1 MPAVTYRANDI
12 ELDVVALFNSKRNTV
27 DLDKSLVE
35 FSIFQDLF
43 SKGIKCELLLHD
55 ANALID
61 TVPIVGDETIVIQFR
76 TPTFKKKR
84 RYVFRVY
91 KITDRAVVEQRAEE
105 YVLHGISQEVMS
117 NERKSVNKSF
127 IDLKGSEIITAIY
140 ENYLRPT
147 EEEYGV
153 VKKNIG
159 LTVQDTLQ
167 NHSIVFPGEKP
178 FDAIDYIAG
187 ETFPEAQTQESDTPN
202 FIFFQREDGWH
213 FRTIDSLL
221 ESEPVEDFF
230 YAPANNETQ
239 PASDEERVVHAFQKI
254 STFDIENQLDTI
266 DNLENGLFAH
276 KVETIDPI
284 LKTFTTEDFLYSRDM
299 GQIAHLEKDRK
310 DFGGEFLISADSFFN
325 IDADTSTSY
334 YSISNVGQNYS
345 DIIPI
350 SSAVETDP
358 QIRNPRRIH
367 ERIKFDIAS
376 RFQLSNIVLGIT
388 IPGNSDIEIGN
399 VINVHAP
406 MATENVDFSK
416 KLKLLYDKKF
426 FVTVVRHTYQKE
438 DNVFFTKLECVKDTY
453 AKKTVEV

>member
-12 ELDVVALFNSKRNTV
+12 ELDVVALFNSKRNNV

-153 VKKNIG
+153 VKKN
-159 LTVQDTLQ
+159 
-167 NHSIVFPGEKP
+167 S
-178 FDAIDYIAG
+178 
-187 ETFPEAQTQESDTPN
+187 
-202 FIFFQREDGWH
+202 
-213 FRTIDSLL
+213 
-221 ESEPVEDFF
+221 
-230 YAPANNETQ
+230 
-239 PASDEERVVHAFQKI
+239 
-254 STFDIENQLDTI
+254 
-266 DNLENGLFAH
+266 
-276 KVETIDPI
+276 
-284 LKTFTTEDFLYSRDM
+284 
-299 GQIAHLEKDRK
+299 
-310 DFGGEFLISADSFFN
+310 
-325 IDADTSTSY
+325 
-334 YSISNVGQNYS
+334 
-345 DIIPI
+345 
-350 SSAVETDP
+350 
-358 QIRNPRRIH
+358 
-367 ERIKFDIAS
+367 
-376 RFQLSNIVLGIT
+376 
-388 IPGNSDIEIGN
+388 
-399 VINVHAP
+399 
-406 MATENVDFSK
+406 
-416 KLKLLYDKKF
+416 
-426 FVTVVRHTYQKE
+426 
-438 DNVFFTKLECVKDTY
+438 C
-453 AKKTVEV
+453 

>member
-1 MPAVTYRANDI
+1 MPVTYRANDI
-12 ELDVVALFNSKRNTV
+12 ELDVVALFNSKRNNV

-43 SKGIKCELLLHD
+43 SKGIKCEVLLHD

-91 KITDRAVVEQRAEE
+91 KITDRAVVEQRAER

-187 ETFPEAQTQESDTPN
+187 ETFPEVQTQESEAPN

-221 ESEPVEDFF
+221 ESDPVEDFF
-230 YAPANNETQ
+230 YAPANNEKPPTVDQ
-239 PASDEERVVHAFQKI
+239 QRVVHEFQKI
-254 STFDIENQLDTI
+254 STLDIETQLDTV
-266 DNLENGLFAH
+266 DNLENGLYAH

-284 LKTFTTEDFLYSRDM
+284 LKTFTTESFLYSRDM
-299 GQIAHLEKDRK
+299 GQIAHLEKDKK
-310 DFGGEFLISADSFFN
+310 DFGSEFLVSANSFFN
-325 IDADTSTSY
+325 TDADTSTSY
-334 YSISNVGQNYS
+334 YSVSNIGENYS
-345 DIIPI
+345 SIIPV
-350 SSAVETDP
+350 SAATTTDP

-376 RFQLSNIVLGIT
+376 RYQLSNVVLGMT
-388 IPGNSDIEIGN
+388 IPGNSDIEIGQ
-399 VINVHAP
+399 VVNVHAP
-406 MATENVDFSK
+406 MATENADFSK
-416 KLKLLYDKKF
+416 KLKLLWDKKF
-426 FVTVVRHTYQKE
+426 FITVVRHTYQRD
-438 DNVFFTKLECVKDTY
+438 DNVFFTKIECVKDTY